1 LNVTGVEPAAMLLTR
16 PRGSVYFF
24 AMSTSFT
31 AAALGAE
38 GMSKDIDMYIGNGYA
53 EGHVEHTFGM
63 LRDFPALGAL
73 LARRYG

>member
-1 LNVTGVEPAAMLLTR
+1 
-16 PRGSVYFF
+16 
-24 AMSTSFT
+24 
-31 AAALGAE
+31 
-38 GMSKDIDMYIGNGYA
+38 MYIGNGYA